1 MADNTDYRAV
11 AVVALAIASLALLAA
26 FHAAIGAMTQAA
38 AAHAL
43 HTENRVLRNRVLH
56 LLFLAEMEK
65 PAPMRE
71 RASDA
76 SDRM

>member
-11 AVVALAIASLALLAA
+11 AIVALAIASLALLAA
-26 FHAAIGAMTQAA
+26 FHAVIGAMAEGAA
-38 AAHAL
+38 ADAL
-43 HTENRVLRNRVLH
+43 HTENRVLRALI
-56 LLFLAEMEK
+56 LADMGK